1 MRQSSFLSVAS
12 LLLNC
17 FSHKHS
23 DPLLGGRG
31 GGGVTMWKLLFVPSL
46 AAGGRTGEGEG
57 EASAV
62 NVVAL
67 LERETEGEG

>member
-1 MRQSSFLSVAS
+1 MSSFLSVAS

-23 DPLLGGRG
+23 DPLLGG
-31 GGGVTMWKLLFVPSL
+31 GGGVKMRKPLFVPSV
-46 AAGGRTGEGEG
+46 AAGGRAGGGGWGEV
-57 EASAV
+57 SAV